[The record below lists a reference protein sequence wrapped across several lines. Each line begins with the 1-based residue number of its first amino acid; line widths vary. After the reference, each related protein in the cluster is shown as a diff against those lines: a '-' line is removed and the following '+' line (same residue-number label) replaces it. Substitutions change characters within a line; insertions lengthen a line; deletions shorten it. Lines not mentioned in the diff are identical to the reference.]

1 MGGPPS
7 RYLLALIGFETTLY
21 RGNDRLTVGVRG
33 QRHLRRVM
41 YLAAILQFAACS
53 SVETV
58 APYDRGYLAENGMQW
73 DESPRNAK
81 LKGHVYTSKEASS
94 GGAGSAG
101 GGCGCN

>member
-1 MGGPPS
+1 M
-7 RYLLALIGFETTLY
+7 RYRDRNHLSKGICLLATLQ
-21 RGNDRLTVGVRG
+21 LS
-33 QRHLRRVM
+33 
-41 YLAAILQFAACS
+41 ACS

-58 APYDRGYLAENGMQW
+58 APYDRGYLAEDGMQW
-73 DESPRNAK
+73 ESNPRTAK